1 MQKFFLGSPAQLVS
15 SQTEQEQQEVLTGRS
30 GRSVRLLTNWA
41 APPAAGRTGGGLGGS
56 RRACGGTG
64 AAAGGDVRLT
74 YSDRPISSWGTKEPT
89 NQS

>member
-1 MQKFFLGSPAQLVS
+1 MQKFFLGSLAQLVS

-41 APPAAGRTGGGLGGS
+41 APPAAGRSLGGS

-89 NQS
+89 NQN